1 MSVSEL
7 KLENLHDSVHLGKI
21 DDILY
26 FLDNN
31 PNEINRVRKSNGKTL
46 LITASS
52 AGQKDI
58 VKLLLERGADVNIR
72 DKEGCDALI
81 WAASNNPC
89 EEICALLL
97 DNGADPNSTNKIESA
112 LSIAIGLEDL
122 KIAILLIVRGAN
134 LYLNINGF
142 IALDKYNGLYAS
154 SDDEYNAFR
163 RIVQSTYNWTKRYP
177 IMNIVTGC
185 GYRPLHGRH
194 FSLDLLHNLPQNSYE
209 YKFIQESWR
218 EIVSMINPR
227 EFSIRVI
234 LSCDGLLRRII
245 SYI

>member
-7 KLENLHDSVHLGKI
+7 KLENLHDSVHQGNI
-21 DDILY
+21 DNIRY

-31 PNEINRVRKSNGKTL
+31 SNEINRVRKSNGKTL

-58 VKLLLERGADVNIR
+58 VILLLKSGADVNII
-72 DKEGCDALI
+72 DKEGRDALM
-81 WAASNNPC
+81 WAASNDPC
-89 EEICALLL
+89 EEICAILL
-97 DNGADPNSTNKIESA
+97 DNGADPNSSNKIESA
-112 LSIAIGLEDL
+112 LSIAIESENL
-122 KIAILLIVRGAN
+122 KIAILLIIRGAN
-134 LYLNINGF
+134 LHLNINGF

-154 SDDEYNAFR
+154 SDGEHIAFR
-163 RIVQSTYNWTKRYP
+163 RIIQSTFNWTKRYP

-185 GYRPLHGRH
+185 GFRPLQGRH
-194 FSLDLLHNLPQNSYE
+194 FSLDLLHNLSQNSCE
-209 YKFIQESWR
+209 YKFIQELGR